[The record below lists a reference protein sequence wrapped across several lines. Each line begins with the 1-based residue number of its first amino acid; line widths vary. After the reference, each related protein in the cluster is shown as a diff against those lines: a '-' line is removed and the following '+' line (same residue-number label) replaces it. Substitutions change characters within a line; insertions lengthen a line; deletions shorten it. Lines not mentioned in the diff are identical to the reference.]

1 MTEQQQPNEI
11 TEVQDE
17 SQSNVNED
25 PADLG
30 LRDGVPNQKI
40 LDRWKVVGH
49 GLETKGTGESFAIDY
64 RSNLMTLIQKKNS
77 LIH

>member
-11 TEVQDE
+11 TEVQHE

-30 LRDGVPNQKI
+30 LQDGVPNQEV
-40 LDRWKVVGH
+40 LDLWKGVGH
-49 GLETKGTGESFAIDY
+49 GLETQGTGKSFAIDITV
-64 RSNLMTLIQKKNS
+64 MI
-77 LIH
+77 